1 MKPRP
6 IFKTINQSPNM
17 NNQSTILDQS
27 FETAKKEINKAIS
40 AMQGYRKMITE
51 NHLVHL
57 PVQNLN
63 TVDLCNE
70 LETTIDNTL
79 YLVNYQ
85 GIIHS
90 AEFDNEEYDV
100 QILGIWK
107 SPVGDI
113 KDDYIPLEKIEK
125 KIYDRILNLVDQ
137 DYQQNYLADDCM
149 FFDDESCGHD
159 LFLFRNE

>member
-1 MKPRP
+1 
-6 IFKTINQSPNM
+6 
-17 NNQSTILDQS
+17 
-27 FETAKKEINKAIS
+27 
-40 AMQGYRKMITE
+40 MQGYRKMITE

-70 LETTIDNTL
+70 LETTIDGIL

-85 GIIHS
+85 GIIHDPT
-90 AEFDNEEYDV
+90 FDNEKYDV
-100 QILGIWK
+100 QILGIWQ

-113 KDDYIPLEKIEK
+113 NDDYISLEKIEK